1 MSDRVVIS
9 SLEMQHK
16 RLLKSAKAGDYDAVV
31 QTLRRTEE
39 VRHLDVPELLL
50 KGRSIQL
57 MSAEAPN
64 FLSEAEAAFLEV
76 LDRDPD
82 NADACVELGWYYDA
96 VEDDPARALPFF
108 ERAQRILAQR
118 ISEAESGVTQ
128 FKEQLSRKR

>member
-76 LDRDPD
+76 LDRD
-82 NADACVELGWYYDA
+82 C
-96 VEDDPARALPFF
+96 
-108 ERAQRILAQR
+108 
-118 ISEAESGVTQ
+118 
-128 FKEQLSRKR
+128 LSTCQ